1 VQKYLASPDPSQR
14 WLTFVHNHAQAI
26 VACDFF
32 VVFTARFRIL
42 YVLVIMELGRRQILH
57 HNVTAHPS
65 AEWTLQQFREA
76 LTEEHPYRFLIHDR
90 DSIFSQDLD
99 KAVTAMGVR
108 ILKTPVRAPK
118 ANAVCERLVGTIR
131 RECLD
136 FLIPFGER
144 HLKQLMTHWAAHYN
158 HARVHTSLG
167 PGVPDSIRP
176 SPPTSGH
183 RHRIPAGHLLRSKA
197 VLGGLHHEYWLE
209 KMAA

>member
-1 VQKYLASPDPSQR
+1 MAAENPTWGEEHIANDLKLKLGIRVSPRTVGKYTAQGPRRQPDPGHR
-14 WLTFVHNHAQAI
+14 WLTFVRNHAQAI
-26 VACDFF
+26 VECDFF
-32 VVFTARFRIL
+32 VVVTARFRIL

-76 LTEEHPYRFLIHDR
+76 LKEEHPYRFLIHDR
-90 DSIFSQDLD
+90 DSIFSKDLD

-118 ANAVCERLVGTIR
+118 ANAYCERLVGTIR

-144 HLKQLMTHWAAHYN
+144 HLKRLLTHWVAYYN
-158 HARVHTSLG
+158 HARVHSSLG
-167 PGVPDSIRP
+167 PGVPDAI
-176 SPPTSGH
+176 
-183 RHRIPAGHLLRSKA
+183 
-197 VLGGLHHEYWLE
+197 
-209 KMAA
+209 